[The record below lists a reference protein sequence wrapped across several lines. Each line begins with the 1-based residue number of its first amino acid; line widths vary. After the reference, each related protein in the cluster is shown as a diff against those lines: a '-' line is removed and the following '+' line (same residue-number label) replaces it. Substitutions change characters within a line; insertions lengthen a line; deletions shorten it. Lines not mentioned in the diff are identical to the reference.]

1 VYKQEQNVQQTMA
14 EVEPIL
20 NNVTSVFTF
29 GTKMKIEYVR
39 KSQYNTIEL
48 NSRHTTNAILQ
59 EFRKEKKEME
69 EKKKNYTR
77 CSQKYR

>member
-1 VYKQEQNVQQTMA
+1 MA

-39 KSQYNTIEL
+39 KSQYNPIE
-48 NSRHTTNAILQ
+48 
-59 EFRKEKKEME
+59 
-69 EKKKNYTR
+69 
-77 CSQKYR
+77 